1 MEIYNSSLYVKSA
14 DEDQR
19 EADAW
24 LQKVAQLE
32 KQYQDELTAAGD
44 DPEKK
49 SAVIKLI
56 AEEAG
61 MPPRLAIGMMNR
73 PIVSQIN
80 HYFRYEKVN
89 EPTLIPTPA
98 NSWTCTIC
106 KTENTGI
113 FCTVCGAKRP

>member
-1 MEIYNSSLYVKSA
+1 MEMYNSSSYVRSA
-14 DEDQR
+14 EEDQR

-49 SAVIKLI
+49 NAVVRLI

-61 MPPRLAIGMMNR
+61 MPPRLAIGIMNR
-73 PIVSQIN
+73 PIVSLIN
-80 HYFRYEKVN
+80 QYFRYNKVN
-89 EPTLIPTPA
+89 EPAPA
-98 NSWTCTIC
+98 DTSASRWTCPKC
-106 KTENTGI
+106 NTENTGV
-113 FCTVCGAKRP
+113 FCTVCGEKRV